1 MFICGVCNPSQHDT
15 YAWGWQDHFYVCTQ
29 VFKHNLLTI
38 VQDHHKNFLH
48 VKGINLTADVTSW
61 HEDFDVESLP
71 DIDNVDFPLKPF
83 VEVVKSAPE
92 MIKVIT
98 EVQNSLLALI
108 HI

>member
-1 MFICGVCNPSQHDT
+1 M
-15 YAWGWQDHFYVCTQ
+15 
-29 VFKHNLLTI
+29 
-38 VQDHHKNFLH
+38 
-48 VKGINLTADVTSW
+48 KGINLTADVTSW

-71 DIDNVDFPLKPF
+71 DIDNVDFPPKPF